1 MNTHVMFDKLS
12 TKDFDQILGLK
23 VVIFDFDN
31 TLYDN
36 VNWGKGWAEFVLKKI
51 EDLLSFLPKGKVKSL
66 IEKYN
71 LNSTNGRLFEKAFNL
86 FASGD
91 VPLTTKDFRN
101 LTATFFYEP
110 DWTGAKTIPNEL
122 LRELAK
128 KYKLYVVSNSSES
141 VIRFDCE
148 KLGIDTTVFTKIIQN
163 RFDPKDLSKKADY
176 LAVMERENATAD
188 ETLVVGDSNFYD
200 IDPAKEV
207 GTHTILLCG
216 EYNKCPNMQRAE
228 NMQNK
233 NVKKTENEKKINI
246 QSAGKDQKQDES
258 SQNLT
263 SKKTLTQVNDFNQTE
278 EVLSEL
284 KKKNKRMIV
293 AFAPSVR
300 VSLGEMFG
308 AKVGQN
314 LEKKIVTALKLLGFD
329 DVFDIDYG
337 ADLTIVEEAEEFAQF
352 MQKKWTTDDENV
364 KKSTFFTSCCPAW
377 VKFVQKGFPQFKDN
391 ISTCKSP
398 QEITSTIAKTYYAK
412 KLNLSPEDIYFVAI
426 MPCVA
431 KKFERF
437 TNKFVT
443 DMGEQKC
450 YTDAVLTVRE
460 FGEILK
466 NKKINLT
473 ELDDGKFDLPMGVSS
488 GAGVIF
494 GTAGGVMESALR
506 TLEAKFSKDKNIKT
520 ESLGLEFLLEKGKNG
535 IKEGVVQI
543 AGKNVNIAVVSGL
556 APAGELLRA
565 IASGQK
571 QYDFVEVMAC
581 SGGCVNGSG
590 MPLCTLSQEAKEE
603 IIAKRAMGLRTS
615 DKKNKLRKSID
626 NPEVTELYKN
636 YLGKIGGEKAHQL
649 LHTNHERE

>member
-12 TKDFDQILGLK
+12 TKDFDIDGLK

-36 VNWGKGWAEFVLKKI
+36 VDWGKEWAEFVLAKI
-51 EDLLSFLPKGKVKSL
+51 EGLLSFLPKDKVKSL
-66 IEKYN
+66 MDKYD
-71 LNSTNGRLFEKAFNL
+71 LHSTNGRLFEKAFNL

-91 VPLTTKDFRN
+91 TPLTTKDFRD
-101 LTATFFYEP
+101 LTATFLYEP
-110 DWTGAKTIPNEL
+110 NWTGAKTIPNEL

-128 KYKLYVVSNSSES
+128 KYKLYIVSNSSES

-148 KLGIDTTVFTKIIQN
+148 KLGIDTTVFTEIVQN

-176 LAVMERENATAD
+176 LAVMQKENATAK

-216 EYNKCPNMQRAE
+216 KQHKCPNMQRAE
-228 NMQNK
+228 NMQNQK
-233 NVKKTENEKKINI
+233 ITSAKQEKIANI
-246 QSAGKDQKQDES
+246 QCERNNGKSEQI

-263 SKKTLTQVNDFNQTE
+263 KNEPLTQVNDFNQTE
-278 EVLSEL
+278 EVLREL
-284 KKKNKRMIV
+284 EKKSKRMIV

-314 LEKKIVTALKLLGFD
+314 LEKKIVTSLKLLGFD

-337 ADLTIVEEAEEFAQF
+337 ADITIVEEAEEFAQF
-352 MQKKWTTDDENV
+352 MQKKWTTDDKKV
-364 KKSTFFTSCCPAW
+364 KNSTFFTSCCPAW
-377 VKFVQKGFPQFKDN
+377 VKFVQKAFPQFKDN

-398 QEITSTIAKTYYAK
+398 QEITSTVAKTYYAK
-412 KLNLSPEDIYFVAI
+412 KLNLKADDIYFVAI

-437 TNKFVT
+437 TNKYIT
-443 DMGEQKC
+443 KTGEQKC

-466 NKKINLT
+466 SKDINLLIL
-473 ELDDGKFDLPMGVSS
+473 EDGKFDLPMGVSS

-506 TLEAKFSKDKNIKT
+506 TLEAKFSKGEKANTNIP
-520 ESLGLEFLLEKGKNG
+520 GLEFLLEKGKNG
-535 IKEGVVQI
+535 IKEGSVQI
-543 AGKNVNIAVVSGL
+543 AGKKVNIAIASGL

-590 MPLCTLSQEAKEE
+590 MPLCTLSQQEKEE
-603 IIAKRAMGLRTS
+603 LVAKRAMGLRNS

-626 NPEVTELYKN
+626 NPEVTQLYKN
-636 YLGKIGGEKAHQL
+636 YLGKVGGESAHKL
-649 LHTNHERE
+649 LHTGHERE

>member
-12 TKDFDQILGLK
+12 TKDFDISGLK
-23 VVIFDFDN
+23 AVIFDFDN

-36 VNWGKGWAEFVLKKI
+36 VDWGKEWAEFVLAKI
-51 EDLLSFLPKGKVKSL
+51 EGLLSFLPKKEVKRL
-66 IEKYN
+66 MGKYN
-71 LNSTNGRLFEKAFNL
+71 LHSTNGRLFEKAFNL

-91 VPLTTKDFRN
+91 TPLTTKDFRN
-101 LTATFFYEP
+101 LTATFLYEP

-128 KYKLYVVSNSSES
+128 KYHLYIVSNSSES

-148 KLGIDTTVFTKIIQN
+148 KLGIDTTVFTEIIQN
-163 RFDPKDLSKKADY
+163 RFDPKDLSKKSDY
-176 LAVMERENATAD
+176 LAVMKREKATAD
-188 ETLVVGDSNFYD
+188 EILVVGDSNFYD
-200 IDPAKEV
+200 IDTAKEL
-207 GTHTILLCG
+207 GMNTILLCG
-216 EYNKCPNMQRAE
+216 TYNKCPNMQRAE
-228 NMQNK
+228 SKEINK
-233 NVKKTENEKKINI
+233 EN
-246 QSAGKDQKQDES
+246 
-258 SQNLT
+258 SQNLAR
-263 SKKTLTQVNDFNQTE
+263 KEPLTQVNDFNQTE
-278 EVLSEL
+278 EVLREL
-284 KKKNKRMIV
+284 EKKNKRMIV

-314 LEKKIVTALKLLGFD
+314 LEEKIVTALKKLGFD

-337 ADLTIVEEAEEFAQF
+337 ADITIVEEAEEFAQF
-352 MQKKWTTDDENV
+352 MQKKWTTDDEKIKN
-364 KKSTFFTSCCPAW
+364 STFFTSCCPAW
-377 VKFVQKGFPQFKDN
+377 VKFVQKGFPQFKDS

-398 QEITSTIAKTYYAK
+398 QEITSTIAKTYYAQ
-412 KLNLSPEDIYFVAI
+412 KLNLNPDDIYFVAI

-437 TNKFVT
+437 TNKYIT
-443 DMGEQKC
+443 ETGEQKC

-466 NKKINLT
+466 NKNINLLT
-473 ELDDGKFDLPMGVSS
+473 LEDGKFDLPMGVSS

-506 TLEAKFSKDKNIKT
+506 TLEAKFSKGEKTNTNIP
-520 ESLGLEFLLEKGKNG
+520 GLEFLLEKGKNG
-535 IKEGVVQI
+535 IKEGSVKI
-543 AGKNVNIAVVSGL
+543 AGKNVNIAVASGL
-556 APAGELLRA
+556 VAAGELLRA

-590 MPLCTLSQEAKEE
+590 MPLCTLSQQEKEE
-603 IIAKRAMGLRTS
+603 LVAKRAMGLRTS

-626 NPEVTELYKN
+626 NPEVSELYKN
-636 YLGKIGGEKAHQL
+636 YLGEVGGASAHKL
-649 LHTNHERE
+649 LHTSHERE

>member
-12 TKDFDQILGLK
+12 TKDFDQISMLK

-36 VNWGKGWAEFVLKKI
+36 VDWGKEWAEFVIKKI
-51 EDLLSFLPKGKVKSL
+51 EGLLSFLPKNKVKKL
-66 IEKYN
+66 MEKYG
-71 LNSTNGRLFEKAFNL
+71 LHSTNGRLFEKAFKL
-86 FASGD
+86 FASD
-91 VPLTTKDFRN
+91 DIPLTTKDFRN
-101 LTATFFYEP
+101 LTATFLYEP

-128 KYKLYVVSNSSES
+128 KYKLYIVSNSSES

-148 KLGIDTTVFTKIIQN
+148 KLGIDTTVFSDIIQN

-176 LAVMERENATAD
+176 LAVMKRENATAG
-188 ETLVVGDSNFYD
+188 ETLVVGDSDFYD

-216 EYNKCPNMQRAE
+216 TYNKCPNMQRAE
-228 NMQNK
+228 DMQNK
-233 NVKKTENEKKINI
+233 NVNKTENEQKTNI
-246 QSAGKDQKQDES
+246 QSAES
-258 SQNLT
+258 EQNSQSLT
-263 SKKTLTQVNDFNQTE
+263 RKEPLTQVNDFNQTE

-284 KKKNKRMIV
+284 EKKNKRMIA

-300 VSLGEMFG
+300 VSIGEMFG

-352 MQKKWTTDDENV
+352 MQKKWTTDDEKV
-364 KKSTFFTSCCPAW
+364 RKSTFFTSCCPAW
-377 VKFVQKGFPQFKDN
+377 VKFVQKAFPQFKDS

-412 KLNLSPEDIYFVAI
+412 KLNLKADDIYFVAI

-431 KKFERF
+431 KKFERL

-466 NKKINLT
+466 SKNINLI

-506 TLEAKFSKDKNIKT
+506 TLEAKFSKGKNIKT
-520 ESLGLEFLLEKGKNG
+520 EIPGLEFLLEKGKNG
-535 IKEGVVQI
+535 IKEGAVQI
-543 AGKNVNIAVVSGL
+543 AGKNVNIAVASGL
-556 APAGELLRA
+556 VAAGELLRA

-603 IIAKRAMGLRTS
+603 LVAQRAMGLRTS

-626 NPEVTELYKN
+626 NPEVADLYKN
-636 YLGKIGGEKAHQL
+636 YLGEVGGIKAHKL
-649 LHTNHERE
+649 LHTCHERG

>member
-1 MNTHVMFDKLS
+1 M
-12 TKDFDQILGLK
+12 
-23 VVIFDFDN
+23 
-31 TLYDN
+31 
-36 VNWGKGWAEFVLKKI
+36 
-51 EDLLSFLPKGKVKSL
+51 
-66 IEKYN
+66 
-71 LNSTNGRLFEKAFNL
+71 
-86 FASGD
+86 
-91 VPLTTKDFRN
+91 
-101 LTATFFYEP
+101 
-110 DWTGAKTIPNEL
+110 
-122 LRELAK
+122 
-128 KYKLYVVSNSSES
+128 SNSSES

-148 KLGIDTTVFTKIIQN
+148 KLGIDTTVFTEIVQN

-176 LAVMERENATAD
+176 IAVMQKENATAD

-200 IDPAKEV
+200 IDPAKEL
-207 GTHTILLCG
+207 GMNTILLCG
-216 EYNKCPNMQRAE
+216 TYNKCPNMQRAE
-228 NMQNK
+228 SKEINK
-233 NVKKTENEKKINI
+233 EN
-246 QSAGKDQKQDES
+246 
-258 SQNLT
+258 SQNLAR
-263 SKKTLTQVNDFNQTE
+263 KEPLTQVNDFNQTE
-278 EVLSEL
+278 EVLREL
-284 KKKNKRMIV
+284 EKKNKRMIV

-300 VSLGEMFG
+300 VSLGEIFG

-352 MQKKWTTDDENV
+352 MQKKWTTDDEKIKN
-364 KKSTFFTSCCPAW
+364 STFFTSCCPAW
-377 VKFVQKGFPQFKDN
+377 VKFVQKAFPQFKDN

-398 QEITSTIAKTYYAK
+398 QEITSTVTKTYYAK
-412 KLNLSPEDIYFVAI
+412 KLNLKADDIYFVAI

-437 TNKFVT
+437 TNKYIT
-443 DMGEQKC
+443 ETGEQKC

-466 NKKINLT
+466 SKNINLLT
-473 ELDDGKFDLPMGVSS
+473 LDDGKFDLPMGVSS

-506 TLEAKFSKDKNIKT
+506 TLEAKFSKGEKTNTNIP
-520 ESLGLEFLLEKGKNG
+520 GLEFLLEKGKNG
-535 IKEGVVQI
+535 IKEGSVKI
-543 AGKNVNIAVVSGL
+543 AGKNVNITVASGL
-556 APAGELLRA
+556 VAAGKLLRA

-590 MPLCTLSQEAKEE
+590 MPLCTLSQQEKEE
-603 IIAKRAMGLRTS
+603 LVAKRAMGLRTS

-626 NPEVTELYKN
+626 NPEVSELYKN
-636 YLGKIGGEKAHQL
+636 YLGEVGGASAHKL

>member
-12 TKDFDQILGLK
+12 TKDFDISGLK
-23 VVIFDFDN
+23 AVIFDFDN

-36 VNWGKGWAEFVLKKI
+36 VDWGKEWAEFVLAKI
-51 EDLLSFLPKGKVKSL
+51 EGLLSFLPKKEVKRL
-66 IEKYN
+66 MGKYN
-71 LNSTNGRLFEKAFNL
+71 LHSTNGRLFEKAFNL

-91 VPLTTKDFRN
+91 TPLTTKDFRN
-101 LTATFFYEP
+101 LTATFLYEP

-128 KYKLYVVSNSSES
+128 KYHLYIVSNSSES

-148 KLGIDTTVFTKIIQN
+148 KLGIDTTVFTEIVQN

-176 LAVMERENATAD
+176 IAVMQKENATAD
-188 ETLVVGDSNFYD
+188 EILVVGDSNFYD
-200 IDPAKEV
+200 IDPAKEL
-207 GTHTILLCG
+207 GMNTILLCG
-216 EYNKCPNMQRAE
+216 TYNKCPNMQRAE
-228 NMQNK
+228 SKEINK
-233 NVKKTENEKKINI
+233 EN
-246 QSAGKDQKQDES
+246 
-258 SQNLT
+258 SQNLAR
-263 SKKTLTQVNDFNQTE
+263 KEPLTQVNDFNQTE
-278 EVLSEL
+278 EVLREL
-284 KKKNKRMIV
+284 EKKNKRMIV

-314 LEKKIVTALKLLGFD
+314 LEKKIVTALKNLGFD

-337 ADLTIVEEAEEFAQF
+337 ADITIVEEAEEFAQF
-352 MQKKWTTDDENV
+352 MQKKWTTDDEKIKN
-364 KKSTFFTSCCPAW
+364 STFFTSCCPAW
-377 VKFVQKGFPQFKDN
+377 VKFVQKGFSQFKDS

-398 QEITSTIAKTYYAK
+398 QEITSTIAKTYYAQ
-412 KLNLSPEDIYFVAI
+412 KLNLNPDDIYFVAI

-437 TNKFVT
+437 TNKYIT
-443 DMGEQKC
+443 ETGEQKS

-466 NKKINLT
+466 NKNINLLT
-473 ELDDGKFDLPMGVSS
+473 LEDGKFDLPMGVSS

-506 TLEAKFSKDKNIKT
+506 TLEAKFSKGEKT
-520 ESLGLEFLLEKGKNG
+520 NTKIPGLEFLLEKGKNG
-535 IKEGVVQI
+535 IKEGSVKI
-543 AGKNVNIAVVSGL
+543 AGKNVNIAVASGL
-556 APAGELLRA
+556 VAAGELLRA

-590 MPLCTLSQEAKEE
+590 MPLCTLSQQEKEE
-603 IIAKRAMGLRTS
+603 LVAKRAIGLRTS

-626 NPEVTELYKN
+626 NPEVSELYKN
-636 YLGKIGGEKAHQL
+636 YLGEVGGASAHKL
-649 LHTNHERE
+649 LHTSHERE

>member
-12 TKDFDQILGLK
+12 TKDFDISGLK
-23 VVIFDFDN
+23 AVIFDFDN

-36 VNWGKGWAEFVLKKI
+36 VDWGKEWAEFVLAKI
-51 EDLLSFLPKGKVKSL
+51 EGLLSFLPKNEVKRL
-66 IEKYN
+66 MEKYN
-71 LNSTNGRLFEKAFNL
+71 LHSTNGRLFEKAFNL

-91 VPLTTKDFRN
+91 TPLTTKDFRN
-101 LTATFFYEP
+101 LTATFLYEP

-128 KYKLYVVSNSSES
+128 KYHLYIVSNSSES

-148 KLGIDTTVFTKIIQN
+148 KLGIDTTVFTEIVQN

-176 LAVMERENATAD
+176 IAVMQKENATAD
-188 ETLVVGDSNFYD
+188 EILVVGDSNFYD
-200 IDPAKEV
+200 IDPAKEL
-207 GTHTILLCG
+207 GMNTILLCG
-216 EYNKCPNMQRAE
+216 TYNKCPNMQRAE
-228 NMQNK
+228 SKEINK
-233 NVKKTENEKKINI
+233 EN
-246 QSAGKDQKQDES
+246 
-258 SQNLT
+258 SQNLAR
-263 SKKTLTQVNDFNQTE
+263 KEPLTQVNDFNQTE
-278 EVLSEL
+278 EVLREL
-284 KKKNKRMIV
+284 ENKNKRMIV

-314 LEKKIVTALKLLGFD
+314 LEKKIVTALKNLGFD

-337 ADLTIVEEAEEFAQF
+337 ADITIVEEAEEFAQF
-352 MQKKWTTDDENV
+352 MQKKWTTDDEKIKN
-364 KKSTFFTSCCPAW
+364 STFFTSCCPAW
-377 VKFVQKGFPQFKDN
+377 VKFVQKAFPQFKDS

-398 QEITSTIAKTYYAK
+398 QEITSTIAKTYYAQ
-412 KLNLSPEDIYFVAI
+412 KLNLNPDDIYFVAI

-437 TNKFVT
+437 TNKYIT
-443 DMGEQKC
+443 ETGEQKC

-466 NKKINLT
+466 SKNINLLT
-473 ELDDGKFDLPMGVSS
+473 LDDGKFDLPMGVSS

-506 TLEAKFSKDKNIKT
+506 TLEAKFSKGEKTNTNIP
-520 ESLGLEFLLEKGKNG
+520 SLEFLLEKGKNG
-535 IKEGVVQI
+535 IKEGSVKI
-543 AGKNVNIAVVSGL
+543 AGKNVNIAVASGL
-556 APAGELLRA
+556 VAAGELLRA

-590 MPLCTLSQEAKEE
+590 MPLCTLSQQEKEE
-603 IIAKRAMGLRTS
+603 LVAKRAIGLRTS

-626 NPEVTELYKN
+626 NPEVSELYKN
-636 YLGKIGGEKAHQL
+636 YLGEVGGASAHKL